1 MKTYGVIMAGGGGTR
16 FWPLSRQET
25 PKQLLNL
32 SGKDIMVNEAIDR
45 LSKTAGKD
53 DIFIVTNETQV
64 KKMLQAT
71 KGRVKRNHIL
81 SEPSARNT
89 AACVGYAAMEIVKKY
104 GDGIMVI
111 TPSDAYIKN
120 EAEFTRI
127 LGIAVKAAEEK
138 DALVTVGIKPTFAAT
153 GYGYIKYAVSAVNAE
168 QSEAEDLENGRFCT
182 SAGTACRR
190 ALRGSALASLPSATL
205 RATPGPNA
213 EQAGAEEVLKVLEF
227 KEKPDAET
235 AQKYVSSGEYAW
247 NSGMFIWKA
256 STILKNFEHFLPEIY
271 GDLQKIGEAMG
282 TDEEFNVIAD
292 IYPKIQSISI
302 DYGIM
307 EKSPDV
313 YVVPGEFGWND
324 VGSFDMLGVLHEPDQ
339 NGNVAIGDQIS
350 IGTKN
355 CITYSSGRLVATIGL
370 ENVVVIETP
379 DAVLVCDKSKV
390 QDVKK
395 VVEQLKK
402 DRRVELL

>member
-16 FWPLSRQET
+16 FWPLSRQAT

-32 SGKDIMVNEAIDR
+32 SGKDLMVNEAIDR
-45 LSKTAGKD
+45 LSKTVAKEN
-53 DIFIVTNETQV
+53 IFIVTNEAQV
-64 KKMLQAT
+64 AKMLEAT
-71 KGRVKRNHIL
+71 NGRVNRSHIL

-89 AACVGYAAMEIVKKY
+89 AACIGYAAMEIQKKY

-120 EAEFTRI
+120 EAEFTKV
-127 LGIAVKAAEEK
+127 LDIAVKAAEEK
-138 DALVTVGIKPTFAAT
+138 DALITVGITPTFAAT
-153 GYGYIKYAVSAVNAE
+153 GYGYIKFQKS
-168 QSEAEDLENGRFCT
+168 SDR
-182 SAGTACRR
+182 
-190 ALRGSALASLPSATL
+190 
-205 RATPGPNA
+205 
-213 EQAGAEEVLKVLEF
+213 VLKVLEF
-227 KEKPDAET
+227 KEKPDKQT
-235 AQKYVSSGEYAW
+235 AQQYLDSGEYAW

-256 STILKNFEHFLPEIY
+256 STILKNFQRFLPGIYKDLCEI
-271 GDLQKIGEAMG
+271 GDSMK
-282 TDEEFNVIAD
+282 TDSEYSVINKV
-292 IYPKIQSISI
+292 YPKIESISI

-307 EKSPDV
+307 EKSEDV

-324 VGSFDMLGVLHEPDQ
+324 VGSFDMMGVLHEADAD
-339 NGNVAIGDQIS
+339 GNICIGDRINIDS
-350 IGTKN
+350 KD

-370 ENVVVIETP
+370 ENIVVVETK

-402 DRRVELL
+402 DKRAELL